1 LSAESARSTE
11 SASVGKSP
19 APPSPAS
26 GVERKPRLVFF
37 YSPLSGRC
45 RRVEG
50 FIAQVLQRRRNHQT
64 FDLVRVSVDQR
75 PELAKKFRVE
85 QVPTICV
92 VEGRKVTRWIVAPR
106 GSRVLERELEPW
118 LR

>member
-1 LSAESARSTE
+1 V
-11 SASVGKSP
+11 ASVPHTEP
-19 APPSPAS
+19 AVRLRES
-26 GVERKPRLVFF
+26 PRLVFF

-50 FIAQVLQRRRNHQT
+50 FIAQVLQRRRNHDT
-64 FDLVRVSVDQR
+64 FELVRVSVDRR
-75 PELAKKFRVE
+75 PDLAEKFRVE

-92 VEGRKVTRWIVAPR
+92 VEGRKLRRRIEAPR
-106 GSRVLERELEPW
+106 GCRELEHELEPW